1 MLWAARMLARTFGTL
16 WELLSRL
23 RRRPAA
29 TDPAEE
35 LRNRLAEARASDP
48 EPAPAADEPAL
59 VDPPPEPAQE
69 PDQTQSAATDPAE
82 ELRNRLAE
90 ARASDPEP
98 APAAD
103 EPAPVDPPPEPAQE
117 PDQTQREPASAD
129 LENLRRDVHERARS
143 LSEEMRG
150 ASEKD

>member
-1 MLWAARMLARTFGTL
+1 MLWAARVLARTFGTL

-35 LRNRLAEARASDP
+35 LRNRLADARASDP
-48 EPAPAADEPAL
+48 ETAPAADEPAPA
-59 VDPPPEPAQE
+59 DPPPEPAQE
-69 PDQTQSAATDPAE
+69 PDQTQC
-82 ELRNRLAE
+82 
-90 ARASDPEP
+90 
-98 APAAD
+98 
-103 EPAPVDPPPEPAQE
+103 
-117 PDQTQREPASAD
+117 EPASAD